1 MRAAAQL
8 ISYEVA
14 QGLAL
19 IGVVMMAGSLSL
31 TEIVE
36 AQAGSGTSG
45 SSSRSSS
52 AS

>member
-1 MRAAAQL
+1 MRSAAQL
-8 ISYEVA
+8 ISYEVS

-31 TEIVE
+31 TQIVE
-36 AQAGSGTSG
+36 AQEDALWY
-45 SSSRSSS
+45 SSRSSS